1 MVVGSTVMGLS
12 LVWSEDPQCR
22 YTVWFMEFVDA
33 CGLRSEGVVPC
44 TAQGPKVLVSAGVL
58 EV

>member
-1 MVVGSTVMGLS
+1 MVVGSTVIGLS

-22 YTVWFMEFVDA
+22 CIVWFTELVVA
-33 CGLRSEGVVPC
+33 CGLRSEGVVPHM
-44 TAQGPKVLVSAGVL
+44 AQGPKVLVSAGVL